1 MSATGK
7 PPTSPGELA
16 DELHAFGNAV
26 MFFTRIPVPKRL
38 RWSDALMQ
46 KAAAWYPAVGWIVGG
61 VGASVTWL
69 GFQVFAT
76 PLVPV
81 LLGMI
86 ATLLLT
92 GAFHEDG
99 LADTCDAFFGGYTRD
114 RVLEIMKDSRVGS
127 FGAAGLIMVLL
138 TKAALL
144 TACIASTEWVRVG
157 SPVLCLI
164 MCHSISRAASAT
176 LLRLLTYVRA
186 NDLVG
191 AKSKPMAT
199 RISSARLLFALLV
212 GFAPAA
218 FFVAPRRL
226 PMLIALVAV
235 TTVGMAVW
243 FRKRIGGYTGDCL
256 GATQQIVELVVL
268 AVLAAQVSLWK

>member
-1 MSATGK
+1 MSAA
-7 PPTSPGELA
+7 S
-16 DELHAFGNAV
+16 DEVHAFGNAV
-26 MFFTRIPVPKRL
+26 MFFTRIRVPKRL
-38 RWSDALMQ
+38 QWSEALMQ

-61 VGASVTWL
+61 IGAGVTWL
-69 GFQVFAT
+69 SGRFFPAA
-76 PLVPV
+76 LVPV
-81 LLGMI
+81 LFGMI
-86 ATLLLT
+86 ATLLVT

-127 FGAAGLIMVLL
+127 FGAAGLFMVLV

-144 TACIASTEWVRVG
+144 VACIEKPGWSRFG
-157 SPVLCLI
+157 NPVFCLVV
-164 MCHSISRAASAT
+164 CHSISRAASAT

-186 NDLVG
+186 NDLIG

-199 RISSARLLFALLV
+199 RITSPRLLFGLLT

-218 FFVAPRRL
+218 LFVHPSRL
-226 PMLIALVAV
+226 PMLVALAAV

-256 GATQQIVELVVL
+256 GATQQVVEMVVL
-268 AVLAAQVSLWK
+268 AVLAAQVSSWN

>member
-1 MSATGK
+1 MSVA
-7 PPTSPGELA
+7 S

-26 MFFTRIPVPKRL
+26 MFFTRIPMPKRL
-38 RWSDALMQ
+38 RWSEGLMQ
-46 KAAAWYPAVGWIVGG
+46 KAAAWYPAVGVLVGG
-61 VGASVTWL
+61 FGAGVTWL
-69 GFQVFAT
+69 GLRFFAT
-76 PLVPV
+76 PFVPV

-127 FGAAGLIMVLL
+127 FGAAGLVMVLI
-138 TKAALL
+138 TKAVLL
-144 TACIASTEWVRVG
+144 VECLNSKQWQRVG
-157 SPVLCLI
+157 SPVLCLAV
-164 MCHSISRAASAT
+164 CHSLSRGASAA

-186 NDLVG
+186 NDSIG

-199 RISSARLLFALLV
+199 QISAARLLFALAV
-212 GFAPAA
+212 AIAPAA
-218 FFVAPRRL
+218 LIVTPRRL
-226 PMLIALVAV
+226 PMLIALTAVA
-235 TTVGMAVW
+235 TVGMAVW

-256 GATQQIVELVVL
+256 GATQQITELVVL
-268 AVLAAQVSLWK
+268 AVLAAQDSLWK